1 VTGTDPLPRLIG
13 AAAGP
18 TKPPVQRAARPPDE
32 SASGADASV
41 ADVELTELRATW
53 QDLREKLPEKV
64 ALLKVIPHKSHDG
77 ADCFQLEMY
86 SHHGMQTA
94 KDRAAL
100 ERQGRPGLM
109 LAEKLVRD
117 VDLAAAVD
125 CYDELL
131 DWSNTKPELTSWLA
145 ELRKDIGD
153 DLRLIVW
160 DDTDFGISWE
170 LFWHEMDES
179 PAWLGT
185 VAEIVRWVTVRTPGW
200 GRQFSAQKCELAGGS
215 ILYYEDPALL
225 PTANHS
231 IRDPAGPNSYID
243 GKTMTGL
250 LGKLEDKDNA
260 DQYGLVYIRG
270 HGKHSNLRREAT
282 LADVSLLKI
291 SGLQLH
297 ALRGSRTLVFLNACN
312 SARQVPD
319 RGPGDSTSRN
329 FAEVFLRRHATG
341 VVATLAEVGATYS
354 ASLPRKLVTQA
365 CAGGVRIP
373 EFLRAER
380 AKEAQ
385 GLPKNTLGL
394 SADEQRKIL
403 SFLRVSMFAYFG
415 HPESVFKLTA
425 P

>member
-1 VTGTDPLPRLIG
+1 VTATDPLPRLIG
-13 AAAGP
+13 GGAGP

-32 SASGADASV
+32 PVPEADAFA

-53 QDLREKLPEKV
+53 QDLREELPEKV
-64 ALLKVIPHKSHDG
+64 ALLKVIPHKRHDG

-86 SHHGMQTA
+86 SHRGIHTA

-100 ERQGRPGLM
+100 ERQGRPGLV
-109 LAEKLVRD
+109 LAEKLIRD
-117 VDLAAAVD
+117 VDLATAVD

-131 DWSNTKPELTSWLA
+131 DWSNTKPELTSWLT
-145 ELRKDIGD
+145 ELRKDTGD
-153 DLRLIVW
+153 DLRLIIW

-170 LFWHEMDES
+170 LFWHEMDKS

-200 GRQFSAQKCELAGGS
+200 GRQFSAHKCDIAGGS

-231 IRDPAGPNSYID
+231 IRDPAGPDSYID
-243 GKTMTGL
+243 GMTMTGL
-250 LGKLEDKDNA
+250 LRKLEDEANA

-270 HGKHSNLRREAT
+270 HGKHSNLRRGAT

-291 SGLQLH
+291 SGLQLR

-319 RGPGDSTSRN
+319 TGPGDSTSRN

-354 ASLPRKLVTQA
+354 ASLPRKLVIQA
-365 CAGGVRIP
+365 RAGGVRIP
-373 EFLRAER
+373 EFLRTER

-394 SADEQRKIL
+394 SADEQQKIL

-415 HPESVFKLTA
+415 HPEAVFKLAA

>member
-1 VTGTDPLPRLIG
+1 VTAADPLPRLIG
-13 AAAGP
+13 GGGP

-32 SASGADASV
+32 PVPEVDAFA
-41 ADVELTELRATW
+41 ADVELTGLQATW

-64 ALLKVIPHKSHDG
+64 ALLKVIPHKRHDG

-86 SHHGMQTA
+86 SHRRFHTA

-100 ERQGRPGLM
+100 ERQGRPGLV

-117 VDLAAAVD
+117 VDPATAVD

-131 DWSNTKPELTSWLA
+131 DWSNTKPELTSWLT

-170 LFWHEMDES
+170 LFWHDMDES

-185 VAEIVRWVTVRTPGW
+185 VAEIVRWVTVRTPGRD
-200 GRQFSAQKCELAGGS
+200 RQFSAHKCDTAGGS
-215 ILYYEDPALL
+215 ILYYEDSALVQ
-225 PTANHS
+225 TANHS
-231 IRDPAGPNSYID
+231 IRDSTGPDSYID
-243 GKTMTGL
+243 GMTMKGL
-250 LGKLEDKDNA
+250 LSKLEDEANA
-260 DQYGLVYIRG
+260 DRYGLVYIRG
-270 HGKHSNLRREAT
+270 HGKHSNLRKEAT

-291 SGLQLH
+291 SGLQLR
-297 ALRGSRTLVFLNACN
+297 ALRGSRALVFLNACN

-319 RGPGDSTSRN
+319 SGPGDSTNRN

-341 VVATLAEVGATYS
+341 VVATLAEVGAAYS
-354 ASLPRKLVTQA
+354 ASLPRKLVIQA
-365 CAGGVRIP
+365 RAGGVRIP
-373 EFLRAER
+373 EFLRTER

-394 SADEQRKIL
+394 SADEQQKII

-415 HPESVFKLTA
+415 HPETVFKLAA